1 MLLLICSSCFMN
13 LKRISKMTQLYKAV
27 CCGKVTKTP
36 RDWDVCWGCGKKNP
50 ILEEVDKEDA
60 VFVMGIKEECIRTSV
75 GSSLLVD
82 DKKYNQKNAIAGK
95 KEKMDIDPLTL
106 KEYRKQALTHLRSQ
120 AEADKDKAL
129 LSLSI
134 LLDHPAGI
142 GDHSTGD
149 LYANL
154 NEALSALA
162 DADDRIDT
170 LERYFQCKVL

>member
-1 MLLLICSSCFMN
+1 MV
-13 LKRISKMTQLYKAV
+13 RLYKAI

-36 RDWDVCWGCGKKNP
+36 QDWDVCWGCGKKNP

-60 VFVMGIKEECIRTSV
+60 VFVMGTKEETSRTSV

-82 DKKYNQKNAIAGK
+82 DEKYTQKNAIAGK
-95 KEKMDIDPLTL
+95 K
-106 KEYRKQALTHLRSQ
+106 KEMTEGYKKQALTHLRSQ
-120 AEADKDKAL
+120 AQADKDKAL

-149 LYANL
+149 LYDNL
-154 NEALSALA
+154 NEALSALS
-162 DADDRIDT
+162 DADDRLET
-170 LERYFQCKVL
+170 LDIYFK

>member
-1 MLLLICSSCFMN
+1 MLLLTCSSCFMN
-13 LKRISKMTQLYKAV
+13 LKRISKMTQLYKAI

-60 VFVMGIKEECIRTSV
+60 VFVMGTKEETTRTSV
-75 GSSLLVD
+75 GTSLLID
-82 DKKYNQKNAIAGK
+82 NQKNTQKNAIAGK
-95 KEKMDIDPLTL
+95 K
-106 KEYRKQALTHLRSQ
+106 KEMTEGYKKQALAHLRSQ
-120 AEADKDKAL
+120 AQADKDKAL

-162 DADDRIDT
+162 DADDRLET
-170 LERYFQCKVL
+170 LDIYFK

>member
-1 MLLLICSSCFMN
+1 MN
-13 LKRISKMTQLYKAV
+13 LKRISKMTQLYKAI

-75 GSSLLVD
+75 GSSLMIG
-82 DKKYNQKNAIAGK
+82 DKEYNQKNSTAGK
-95 KEKMDIDPLTL
+95 DPEENEEEMNESWTEYGEGYKE
-106 KEYRKQALTHLRSQ
+106 QAIKHLRTQ
-120 AEADKDKAL
+120 AEADKQKAL

-149 LYANL
+149 LYENL

-162 DADDRIDT
+162 DADDRLET
-170 LERYFQCKVL
+170 LDMYFD

>member
-1 MLLLICSSCFMN
+1 MV
-13 LKRISKMTQLYKAV
+13 QLYKAI

-36 RDWDVCWGCGKKNP
+36 QDWDVCWGCGKNNP

-60 VFVMGIKEECIRTSV
+60 VFVMGTKQEVRTSV
-75 GSSLLVD
+75 GSSLLID
-82 DKKYNQKNAIAGK
+82 DEQGYDIEKNIAEKYAEENKQEMTESWTKYGEGYKEQAIK
-95 KEKMDIDPLTL
+95 
-106 KEYRKQALTHLRSQ
+106 HLRTQ
-120 AEADKDKAL
+120 AEADKQKAL

-149 LYANL
+149 LYENL

-162 DADDRIDT
+162 DADDRLDT
-170 LERYFQCKVL
+170 RDIYFD

>member
-1 MLLLICSSCFMN
+1 MV
-13 LKRISKMTQLYKAV
+13 QLYKAI

-36 RDWDVCWGCGKKNP
+36 QDWDVCWGCGKKNP

-60 VFVMGIKEECIRTSV
+60 VFVMGTKEETRTSV

-82 DKKYNQKNAIAGK
+82 EKYTQENAIAGK

>member
-1 MLLLICSSCFMN
+1 MV
-13 LKRISKMTQLYKAV
+13 QLYKAI

-36 RDWDVCWGCGKKNP
+36 QDWDICWGCGEKNP

-60 VFVMGIKEECIRTSV
+60 VFVMGAKQGSRTSV
-75 GSSLLVD
+75 GSSLIGD
-82 DKKYNQKNAIAGK
+82 EQGYDMENNIAKKYAEENKQEMSENWAKYGEGYKEQAIK
-95 KEKMDIDPLTL
+95 
-106 KEYRKQALTHLRSQ
+106 HLRTQ
-120 AEADKDKAL
+120 AEADKQKAL

-149 LYANL
+149 LYENL

-162 DADDRIDT
+162 DADDRLET
-170 LERYFQCKVL
+170 LDMYFD

>member
-1 MLLLICSSCFMN
+1 MM
-13 LKRISKMTQLYKAV
+13 RLYKAL

-36 RDWDVCWGCGKKNP
+36 QDWDVCWGCGKKNP

-60 VFVMGIKEECIRTSV
+60 VFVMGTKEENRTSV

-82 DKKYNQKNAIAGK
+82 EKHTKENAIAGK
-95 KEKMDIDPLTL
+95 KEKMEIDPLIL
-106 KEYRKQALTHLRSQ
+106 KEYRKQALSYLRTQ
-120 AEADKDKAL
+120 AQADKDKAL

-149 LYANL
+149 LYENL

-162 DADDRIDT
+162 DADDR
-170 LERYFQCKVL
+170 RVH

>member
-1 MLLLICSSCFMN
+1 MV
-13 LKRISKMTQLYKAV
+13 RLYKAI

-36 RDWDVCWGCGKKNP
+36 QDWDVCWGCGKKKP

-60 VFVMGIKEECIRTSV
+60 VFVMGTKEETRTSV

-82 DKKYNQKNAIAGK
+82 EKYTQENAIAGK
-95 KEKMDIDPLTL
+95 KERMDIDPLTL
-106 KEYRKQALTHLRSQ
+106 KEYRKQALSYLRTQ
-120 AEADKDKAL
+120 AQTDKDKAL

-149 LYANL
+149 LYENL

>member
-1 MLLLICSSCFMN
+1 MV
-13 LKRISKMTQLYKAV
+13 QLYKAI

-36 RDWDVCWGCGKKNP
+36 QDWDVCWGCGKNNP

-82 DKKYNQKNAIAGK
+82 DKKYNQENAIAGK
-95 KEKMDIDPLTL
+95 KK
-106 KEYRKQALTHLRSQ
+106 KEMTEGYKKQALTHLRSQ
-120 AEADKDKAL
+120 AQADKDKAL

-154 NEALSALA
+154 NEALSALS
-162 DADDRIDT
+162 DADDRLET
-170 LERYFQCKVL
+170 LDIYFK

>member
-1 MLLLICSSCFMN
+1 MV
-13 LKRISKMTQLYKAV
+13 QLYKAI

-36 RDWDVCWGCGKKNP
+36 QDWDVCWGCGKKNP

-60 VFVMGIKEECIRTSV
+60 VFVMGTKEETRTSV

-82 DKKYNQKNAIAGK
+82 EKYTQENAIAGK

-106 KEYRKQALTHLRSQ
+106 KEYRKQALSYLRTQ
-120 AEADKDKAL
+120 AQADKDKAL

-149 LYANL
+149 LYENL